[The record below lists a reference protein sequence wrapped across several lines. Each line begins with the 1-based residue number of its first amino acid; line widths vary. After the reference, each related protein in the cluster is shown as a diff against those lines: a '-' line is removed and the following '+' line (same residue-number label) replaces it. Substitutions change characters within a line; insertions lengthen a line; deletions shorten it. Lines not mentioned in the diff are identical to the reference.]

1 MKYLLIAIIALCSP
15 MVAFCQDITGLWTGT
30 LFNDSTQ
37 KSLPYEVFISKV
49 KGKYIGYSQTWFM
62 VNDIKYYGIK
72 KINVRIAKDGKI
84 VIQDAALME
93 NNYPVHANK
102 NVIQLDIL
110 NLQKNDN
117 DITLDGPF
125 VTNSTTTFS
134 ALTGRIS
141 IKRVASSN
149 ESSLM
154 RYLNKNSIDNDITA
168 LK

>member
-30 LFNDSTQ
+30 LYNDSTQ
-37 KSLPYEVFISKV
+37 KSLPYEVYISKT
-49 KGKYIGYSQTWFM
+49 KGKYTGYSQTWFM
-62 VNDIKYYGIK
+62 INDIKYYGIK

-84 VIQDAALME
+84 VIQDAALLE
-93 NNYPVHANK
+93 NNYPAHTSK

-110 NLQKNDN
+110 DLQNHDN
-117 DITLDGPF
+117 TITLDGPF

-134 ALTGRIS
+134 ALSGRIS